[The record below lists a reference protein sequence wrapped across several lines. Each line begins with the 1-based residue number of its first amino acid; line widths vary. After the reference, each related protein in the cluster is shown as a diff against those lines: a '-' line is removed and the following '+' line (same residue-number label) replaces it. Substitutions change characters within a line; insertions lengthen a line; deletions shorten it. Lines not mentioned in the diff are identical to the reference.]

1 MDNHDPYS
9 PCPCGSGK
17 KYKFCCLQKQRDRE
31 AQSSR
36 PSFWSASSSEEDVDE
51 KPDSLL
57 VGDLHEGRILC
68 DKGLRL
74 MAAGNFEKA
83 IPLFQKSIAKAPF
96 VYTAAN
102 NLALCLYITGNLEEA
117 LRVQSESRKA
127 SPFPNPFGLANLVS
141 FRYIAGDEVGARR
154 DLDEAL
160 KAAVPSVDACV
171 KLCETLARF
180 KRHQELLDLADASGY
195 RDDSGVCFFTGIAA
209 ANLGDRLRAQHDLG
223 RVTLGHH
230 KADMT
235 RRYLQHLRDGSSP
248 HTVRGDWPYLL
259 PYEVCPFPV
268 MEAELK
274 RDQKAWLARRI
285 VVDICE
291 VVLNDT
297 PDNPADGVGAL
308 RFATHPEATELLWT
322 IAKGSF
328 GPDTLRIAA
337 LQGLRERGETDPKQS
352 VEILLDGERRE
363 IALTGTRLDP
373 DFRFGKPLPKA
384 LDALYAKTVKA
395 GHKKRPNWET
405 IGATYLRIMKEAPE
419 YYPAR
424 YNYAVRLLHRR
435 RVDELE
441 PILRELVATQPE
453 YLFAHATLLQILSN
467 AGREKQAD
475 ALFKATAV
483 PKETHPDAMV
493 AWLVAQTLYHEAAD
507 RYDEARRCIETAYDI
522 DPDNPSVMALWED
535 YEDDKD

>member
-1 MDNHDPYS
+1 
-9 PCPCGSGK
+9 
-17 KYKFCCLQKQRDRE
+17 
-31 AQSSR
+31 
-36 PSFWSASSSEEDVDE
+36 
-51 KPDSLL
+51 
-57 VGDLHEGRILC
+57 
-68 DKGLRL
+68 
-74 MAAGNFEKA
+74 MAAGDFEKA
-83 IPLFQKSIAKAPF
+83 IPLFRRSIAEAPF

-102 NLALCLYITGNLEEA
+102 NLALCFYITGNLEEA
-117 LRVQSESRKA
+117 LRVQSESREA
-127 SPFPNPFGLANLVS
+127 APFPNPFGLANLAS

-160 KAAVPSVDACV
+160 KAAVPSSDACV

-180 KRHQELLDLADASGY
+180 KRHQALLDMADASGY

-209 ANLGDRLRAQHDLG
+209 SNLGDRRRAKHDLG

-259 PYEVCPFPV
+259 PYEVCSFPV
-268 MEAELK
+268 IEAELQ

-291 VVLNDT
+291 VVLNDM
-297 PDNPADGVGAL
+297 PDNPADGIGAL
-308 RFATHPEATELLWT
+308 LFATHPEATELLWL

-328 GPDTLRIAA
+328 GPDSLRIAA
-337 LQGLRERGETDPKQS
+337 MQGLKERGATDPKQS
-352 VEILLDGERRE
+352 VEVLLNGERRE
-363 IALTGTRLDP
+363 ITLTGTRLNA
-373 DFRFGKPLPKA
+373 DFRFGEPLPKT

-395 GHKKRPNWET
+395 GYKKRPDWEAL
-405 IGATYLRIMKEAPE
+405 GANYLRIMKEAPE

-424 YNYAVRLLHRR
+424 YNYAVSLLHRK
-435 RVDELE
+435 RVVEAE

-467 AGREKQAD
+467 AGRKKQAD

-483 PKETHPDAMV
+483 PEETHPDAMI
-493 AWLVAQTLYHEAAD
+493 AWLVAQTFYHESAEH
-507 RYDEARRCIETAYDI
+507 YEEARRCLETAHDI
-522 DPDNPSVMALWED
+522 NPDNPSVKSLWTD
-535 YEDDKD
+535 YEDEKF